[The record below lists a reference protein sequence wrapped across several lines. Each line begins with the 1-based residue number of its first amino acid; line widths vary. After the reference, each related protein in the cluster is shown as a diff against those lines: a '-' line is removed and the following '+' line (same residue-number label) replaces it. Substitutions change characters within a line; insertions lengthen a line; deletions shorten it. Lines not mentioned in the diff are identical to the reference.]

1 MASQGATTF
10 NALVQHLPTPL
21 QTYLDAAVQQLA
33 HVYTQLPQ
41 PARSYLNEAAE
52 ISKLNTPAGLAGTT
66 LLILATAVAMSRWSP
81 AYWGQRL
88 SPFDRTTPPVI
99 TDADFSYIPST
110 DLEEP
115 ARTYDQAS
123 TSNRIPISSDL
134 EDDTIRLKN
143 KGREYALKFPAFS
156 IGDGKLLVRDLRDRA
171 ALALGVKNRPIKL
184 LYKGR
189 QLKDDEALCRDYNLK
204 DKSEVLCIVG
214 DHEVVESDGESE
226 TGTATSKDSKKKR
239 VRKRG
244 KKSKGKKKGTA
255 EEDDYAL
262 PSREVPKEQQTPLQK
277 LEGIS
282 SNFHTTLIPLCVQYM
297 ANPPED
303 PKKKDFE
310 HKKLSETIMQQV
322 LLKLDGVDTQGDE
335 TARAFRKNLVK
346 ETQKVLHGLDDA
358 AGVPH
363 QS

>member
-1 MASQGATTF
+1 
-10 NALVQHLPTPL
+10 
-21 QTYLDAAVQQLA
+21 
-33 HVYTQLPQ
+33 
-41 PARSYLNEAAE
+41 
-52 ISKLNTPAGLAGTT
+52 
-66 LLILATAVAMSRWSP
+66 MSRWSP

-88 SPFDRTTPPVI
+88 SPFDRNTPPVV

-115 ARTYDQAS
+115 ARNYTQAS

-143 KGREYALKFPAFS
+143 KGKEYALKFPAFS
-156 IGDGKLLVRDLRDRA
+156 IGDGKLLVGDLRDRA
-171 ALALGVKNRPIKL
+171 SLALGVKNRPIKL
-184 LYKGR
+184 LYKGK

-214 DHEVVESDGESE
+214 DHEIAESDEESE

-239 VRKRG
+239 HRKRSG
-244 KKSKGKKKGTA
+244 KKSKGKKKSTVD
-255 EEDDYAL
+255 EEDYTL
-262 PSREVPKEQQTPLQK
+262 PSRTESPAQQQSPIEKLQA
-277 LEGIS
+277 IS
-282 SNFHTTLIPLCVQYM
+282 SNFHTQVLPLCVQYT
-297 ANPPED
+297 ANPPDD

-322 LLKLDGVDTQGDE
+322 LLKLDGVDTQGDD
-335 TARAFRKNLVK
+335 TARQFRKNLVK
-346 ETQKVLHGLDDA
+346 ETQTILHALDDA